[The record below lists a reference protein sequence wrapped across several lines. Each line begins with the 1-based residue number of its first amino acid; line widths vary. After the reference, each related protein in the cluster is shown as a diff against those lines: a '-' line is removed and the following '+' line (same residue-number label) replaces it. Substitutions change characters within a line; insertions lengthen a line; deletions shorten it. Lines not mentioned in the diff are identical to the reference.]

1 MKCRVSSSYHRLMA
15 QTVNVLGVSHAYEL
29 TPPRQAPCVLVF
41 VHGWLLSREY
51 WKPLISRLSID
62 YQCLSYD
69 LRGFGESCAESGT
82 LPQTPAKLSA
92 ATSSTPAAVRAIA
105 PQDRGDSQAIYPTQ
119 STPPST
125 QPLNPTQPGATS
137 EAIASSHTPSAYAQ
151 DLIAMLAALNIESAW
166 VIGHSLGGSI
176 ALWAS
181 HLAPNLIQG
190 VICVNSGGGIY
201 VKEEFEKFR
210 AAGRQLVRFRTPWI
224 SRFPFFDRVLS
235 RMNVAQPID
244 LKWGKQRLHDLIIA
258 EADAAIGTLLDSTT
272 EEEVHSLPQ
281 LVAKL
286 KQPVYF
292 ISGLD
297 DDIMEPKYVNHLA
310 SFHPS
315 FQCVGKNVTQICNCG
330 HMAMI
335 EQTEQVEAHIRQY
348 LSAHGFG
355 LTQALE

>member
-1 MKCRVSSSYHRLMA
+1 MS

-51 WKPLISRLSID
+51 WRPLICQLSED

-69 LRGFGESCAESGT
+69 LRGFGESGAGIDPNNSSRSLLSSE
-82 LPQTPAKLSA
+82 PLSA
-92 ATSSTPAAVRAIA
+92 DAQGEDASASYTPAA
-105 PQDRGDSQAIYPTQ
+105 
-119 STPPST
+119 
-125 QPLNPTQPGATS
+125 
-137 EAIASSHTPSAYAQ
+137 YAR
-151 DLIAMLAALNIESAW
+151 DLIALLENLDIENAW

-181 HLAPNLIQG
+181 GLAPHLIRG

-210 AAGRQLVRFRTPWI
+210 LAGQQLVRFRSPWI
-224 SRFPFFDRVLS
+224 SRFPFFARVLS
-235 RMNVAQPID
+235 RMNVAHPIAI
-244 LKWGKQRLHDLIIA
+244 KWGRQRLHDLIVAHA
-258 EADAAIGTLLDSTT
+258 EAALGTLLDSTT
-272 EEEVHSLPQ
+272 EDEVHTLPQ
-281 LVAKL
+281 VVARL

-292 ISGLD
+292 ISGIE

-310 SFHPS
+310 SFHSS
-315 FQCVGKNVTQICNCG
+315 FQCSGKNVTQIHECG

-335 EQTEQVEAHIRQY
+335 EQTEQVETHIRHY
-348 LSAHGFG
+348 LEQHGFKNAT
-355 LTQALE
+355 LDD